1 MGKVEFNSRKLRGKI
16 VEKYG
21 SISAFSKKMN
31 VSEVSVH
38 KFLSGKSDWNR
49 SRLVEASNLL
59 EVSSPEE
66 FSDLFF
72 CYKSLKN

>member
-1 MGKVEFNSRKLRGKI
+1 MEKVEFNSRKLRGKI
-16 VEKYG
+16 VEKFG

-72 CYKSLKN
+72 CSKSLEN

>member
-16 VEKYG
+16 VEKFG

-72 CYKSLKN
+72 ALKV

>member
-16 VEKYG
+16 VEKFG

-72 CYKSLKN
+72 CPKSLEN

>member
-72 CYKSLKN
+72 CYKSLEN